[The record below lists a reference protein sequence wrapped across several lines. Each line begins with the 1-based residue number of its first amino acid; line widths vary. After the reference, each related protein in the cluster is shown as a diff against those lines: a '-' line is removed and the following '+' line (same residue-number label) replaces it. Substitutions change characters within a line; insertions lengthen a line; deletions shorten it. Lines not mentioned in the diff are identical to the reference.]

1 MLSVSIYRFSDRVK
15 ISYNRTLCES
25 VWNPEP
31 FTYAVINV
39 FRAIKYVICLQY
51 LLKTNKKSESE
62 KAQQNILVATEH
74 LPIENMVILLKIKL
88 ELPLKIGIQ
97 LFRTPLFFFSPSFE
111 GLSNI
116 LKYCWPFLENLVKM
130 QKTTCSA
137 SMTPVT
143 FVVCLMHIIILSI
156 DNELY
161 LFSMLGNPK
170 IQEIT
175 LHGFVL

>member
-97 LFRTPLFFFSPSFE
+97 LFRTPLFFFFP
-111 GLSNI
+111 L
-116 LKYCWPFLENLVKM
+116 L
-130 QKTTCSA
+130 
-137 SMTPVT
+137 
-143 FVVCLMHIIILSI
+143 
-156 DNELY
+156 
-161 LFSMLGNPK
+161 
-170 IQEIT
+170 
-175 LHGFVL
+175 

>member
-62 KAQQNILVATEH
+62 EAQQDILVATEY
-74 LPIENMVILLKIKL
+74 LPIENMVVAMRSLLTIKL
-88 ELPLKIGIQ
+88 ELPLKIGMQ
-97 LFRTPLFFFSPSFE
+97 LFRTPLFIYFFPSFE
-111 GLSNI
+111 GL
-116 LKYCWPFLENLVKM
+116 
-130 QKTTCSA
+130 
-137 SMTPVT
+137 
-143 FVVCLMHIIILSI
+143 LSI
-156 DNELY
+156 
-161 LFSMLGNPK
+161 
-170 IQEIT
+170 
-175 LHGFVL
+175 